1 MAHTAPSARRGLPR
15 WLKITTITLLVV
27 ANLAV
32 LAFIWAIRAGNNLLS
47 VADTND
53 EVSGALDPTGGDDR
67 TFLIVGS
74 DSRAGLD
81 DLNNFGQ
88 ISGAR
93 ADVVMLV
100 KLDSATNSARMLSIP
115 RDLLV
120 DIPGQGS
127 NRINAAYAAGGP
139 SLLVETIQT
148 NLGVEVNHYVEIDFV
163 GFQAM
168 VDEVGGIEIAFPY
181 PARDSKSGL
190 DVGAGNQLLDGDQ
203 ALAYARSR
211 HYQELRDGEWVA
223 VEAND
228 IGRTQRQQQVIR
240 ALISRLK
247 SPSSVAEAGEIA
259 TSMGQHMTIDSALA
273 EASVASL
280 LWDFKGIITGT
291 IEGETLPTYGD
302 TVDGRSVQIASDPEA
317 SNMLANFRAGN
328 SFADQP
334 LRIEVLNG
342 NGVAGAAGDMSRRLE
357 DLGFAVESIGNADSS
372 SYAETTVIVP
382 EGSPDGAVITSAL
395 GFGVVQN
402 GTVDNGYDAVVI
414 VGSDAS

>member
-139 SLLVETIQT
+139 SLLVETIQA

-211 HYQELRDGEWVA
+211 HYQELQNGEWVA

-382 EGSPDGAVITSAL
+382 QGSPDGAVITSAL

-414 VGSDAS
+414 VGSDA

>member
-1 MAHTAPSARRGLPR
+1 L
-15 WLKITTITLLVV
+15 
-27 ANLAV
+27 
-32 LAFIWAIRAGNNLLS
+32 
-47 VADTND
+47 
-53 EVSGALDPTGGDDR
+53 
-67 TFLIVGS
+67 
-74 DSRAGLD
+74 
-81 DLNNFGQ
+81 Q
-88 ISGAR
+88 
-93 ADVVMLV
+93 
-100 KLDSATNSARMLSIP
+100 
-115 RDLLV
+115 
-120 DIPGQGS
+120 
-127 NRINAAYAAGGP
+127 
-139 SLLVETIQT
+139 
-148 NLGVEVNHYVEIDFV
+148 
-163 GFQAM
+163 
-168 VDEVGGIEIAFPY
+168 
-181 PARDSKSGL
+181 
-190 DVGAGNQLLDGDQ
+190 
-203 ALAYARSR
+203 
-211 HYQELRDGEWVA
+211 DGEWVA

-382 EGSPDGAVITSAL
+382 QGSPDGAVITSAL

-414 VGSDAS
+414 VGSDA

>member
-139 SLLVETIQT
+139 SLLVETIQA

-211 HYQELRDGEWVA
+211 HYRELQDGEWVA

-382 EGSPDGAVITSAL
+382 QGSPDGAVITSAL

-414 VGSDAS
+414 VGSDA

>member
-139 SLLVETIQT
+139 SLLVETIQA

-211 HYQELRDGEWVA
+211 HYQELQDGEWVA

-382 EGSPDGAVITSAL
+382 QGSPDGAVITSAL

-414 VGSDAS
+414 VGSDA